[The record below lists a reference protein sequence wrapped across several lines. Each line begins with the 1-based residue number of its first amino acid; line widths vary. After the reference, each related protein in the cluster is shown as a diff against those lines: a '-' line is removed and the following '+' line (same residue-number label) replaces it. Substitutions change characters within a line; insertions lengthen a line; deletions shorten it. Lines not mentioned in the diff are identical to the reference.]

1 MISLGL
7 VHIIALMF
15 VFTATF
21 GNSEYRHGAIVV
33 FIFSLVNIMLAPFMR
48 GLDYVQALEV
58 LIKIDAITV
67 LFLCLSYKF
76 NKFSMQ
82 QAVLVAFATICHAM
96 LLYELTI
103 SSNYISD
110 LFYSYYDELIILVGV
125 LQIMAAKDGIISA
138 YTRVRRYLL
147 CFFNRRNNSNKNNNK
162 NKVFGANL

>member
-125 LQIMAAKDGIISA
+125 LQIMAARNGIISA
-138 YTRVRRYLL
+138 YTRIREYLL
-147 CFFNRRNNSNKNNNK
+147 CRADCRNSSNKNTDNNK
-162 NKVFGANL
+162 AIGAIL